1 MAQKKQRVFQH
12 IMEDESYR
20 IIKDKLPKDWIVRE
34 FNRPDYGV
42 DIVIELF
49 EEISKSASEA
59 LGEYL
64 YAQVKSDQELEIK
77 KEKIYPVANV
87 AKGYWKEN
95 KSEYFEID
103 VVKYV
108 LDTNT
113 ILTIQSLG
121 ASIAFILFVVDLK
134 TRNVYFI
141 CLNDYIDKI
150 LLPKKPNYYDQGY
163 VTITIPALNTL
174 SDNRISRSSLEFY
187 GKRSKLLSAFAKFAY
202 QKNELSYLFRYKD
215 NPINT
220 MRDVINKN
228 DRVSEKDIRRQVL
241 FFIEQIELLDIW
253 KYKSWEVLPL
263 SQRELLD
270 LKKKVIEEK
279 NLNVLIHNVLVTW
292 HRLTNLCNMYEE
304 LAREWFLPK
313 FFSFMTSYP
322 ETPERIEKKKK

>member
-12 IMEDESYR
+12 IMEDESYQ
-20 IIKDKLPKDWIVRE
+20 IIKDKLPKDWVVRE

-49 EEISKSASEA
+49 EEISESASET

-64 YAQVKSDQELEIK
+64 YVQVKSVQELEIK
-77 KEKIYPVANV
+77 KEKIYPVENV
-87 AKGYWKEN
+87 AKGNWKED

-103 VVKYV
+103 VVKFV
-108 LDTNT
+108 LDTNS
-113 ILTIQSLG
+113 IFTIQSLG

-150 LLPKKPNYYDQGY
+150 LLPKKPNYSDQGS
-163 VTITIPALNTL
+163 VTITIPVLNNL
-174 SDNRISRSSLEFY
+174 SDNRISRFALEFY

-202 QKNELSYLFRYKD
+202 QKNELSYLFKYKD
-215 NPINT
+215 FPVIT
-220 MRDVINKN
+220 MRDEINEN
-228 DRVSEKDIRRQVL
+228 DRASEKDIRRQVL
-241 FFIEQIELLDIW
+241 FFIEQIEHLDIW

-279 NLNVLIHNVLVTW
+279 DLNVLIENVLVTW
-292 HRLTNLCNMYEE
+292 HRLANLSNMYEE

-313 FFSFMTSYP
+313 FLSFMTSYP
-322 ETPERIEKKKK
+322 EIPESIEKKK